1 MPCGCGKAGTSA
13 GSSNFGGPLVGDLR
27 SRLSKRATGV
37 APSPT
42 MRIDGLTKELL
53 RKGVD
58 VVSFGA
64 GEPDFDTPDYI
75 KEAAYEAIRK
85 GFNKYAPTAGVPEL
99 KEAIC
104 RKLREENGLDY
115 QPSQI
120 LVTVGAKHAV
130 YNAIQALVD
139 EGDEVVVPAPYWVS
153 YTEQIRLAGGTPVIV
168 ETTADRD
175 YKLEPGALKRAI
187 GAKTK
192 ALILNSPNNPTGAV
206 YSRSELQRIAEICVE
221 AGVFVI
227 SDEIYEKMVYDGAEH
242 VSIASLGQD
251 IKALTVVIN
260 GLSKAYA
267 MTGWRIGY
275 AAAEPEIVKAMTDI
289 QSHCTS
295 GATTAAQ
302 MASVTALMA
311 PEGKGMVASMVAE
324 FDRRRKF
331 MVERLNRIPGFKTRK
346 PQGAFYVF
354 PDVSGIVGREVSG
367 ERIRDDAHLA
377 EVLLERAR
385 VSVVP
390 GAAFGYPN
398 HLRLSY
404 ATSYERIAEGLE
416 RIEKLLAGG

>member
-1 MPCGCGKAGTSA
+1 MTCGCGKAGTPA
-13 GSSNFGGPLVGDLR
+13 GDLR
-27 SRLSKRATGV
+27 GRLSKRAAGV

-104 RKLREENGLDY
+104 RKLREENGLEY

-153 YTEQIRLAGGTPVIV
+153 YTEQIKLAGGTPVIV

-187 GAKTK
+187 GPKTK

-221 AGVFVI
+221 TGVLVI

-242 VSIASLGQD
+242 ISIASLGQE

-295 GATTAAQ
+295 SATTAAQ
-302 MASVTALMA
+302 VASVTALVA
-311 PEGKGMVASMVAE
+311 PEGKGITASMVAE

-331 MVERLNRIPGFKTRK
+331 MVERLNRIPGFRTRK

-354 PDVSGIVGREVSG
+354 PDVSRIVGREVSG
-367 ERIRDDAHLA
+367 ERIRDDSHLA
-377 EVLLERAR
+377 EVFLERAR

-404 ATSYERIAEGLE
+404 ATSYERIAEGLD
-416 RIEKLLAGG
+416 RIEKLLTGA